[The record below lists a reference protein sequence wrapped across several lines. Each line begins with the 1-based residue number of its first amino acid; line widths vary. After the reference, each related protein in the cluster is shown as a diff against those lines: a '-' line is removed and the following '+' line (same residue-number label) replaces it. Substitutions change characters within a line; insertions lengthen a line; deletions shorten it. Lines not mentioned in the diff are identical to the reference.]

1 MIKVVARNEE
11 TKSLLDFYVSN
22 NIPNLQSF
30 MDCLNQ
36 IRYGYPRNWRRID
49 HTPISS
55 ETDTNPPRVR
65 MKYIVLR
72 DERNKDNEYMVVF
85 DSSINHDY
93 MELAV
98 SSMRDDVFYRPVS
111 AGFTNGLTCFERS
124 ETLNL
129 DSRPEEDTKL
139 LQGV

>member
-1 MIKVVARNEE
+1 MIKVVAQNEE
-11 TKSLLDFYVSN
+11 TKNLLSFYVSN
-22 NIPNLQSF
+22 NIPDLQSF
-30 MDCLNQ
+30 MDCLNY

-55 ETDTNPPRVR
+55 HPDTNPPRAQ

-72 DERNKDNEYMVVF
+72 DEKNEHEYMVVF
-85 DSSINHDY
+85 DTSINHDY

-98 SSMRDDVFYRPVS
+98 SSMQDDVFYRPAS
-111 AGFTNGLTCFERS
+111 AGFTDGLTCFGRS

-139 LQGV
+139 LQGG